1 MASANSL
8 ADRGHRAVNNAERAV
23 VRGARKARV
32 AGNEVISSLEEAG
45 EDLRHSGEAMV
56 RSVEARIADRPLM
69 SVAIAAVAGFLVA
82 KLWL

>member
-1 MASANSL
+1 MASPNSA
-8 ADRGHRAVNNAERAV
+8 ADRGHRMVNNAERAV
-23 VRGARKARV
+23 VRGARKARN

-56 RSVEARIADRPLM
+56 RSVEERIADRPLM
-69 SVAIAAVAGFLVA
+69 SVAIAAAAGFLVA